1 MPRTLREQRPRGI
14 INLDT
19 APGTAIWP
27 SICGRVTDK
36 LCRSTGAL
44 GAKEL
49 GINSLNDKFKVVI
62 KDVPP
67 SVVVF
72 LIALPLSMGIA
83 RASGMPAM
91 LGLITAIV
99 GGIVGGYLG
108 GAPLVIAGPSAGLSV
123 LVLEMVEKY
132 RTDEDPFSIAS
143 IAVIV
148 LIAGSLQAVAG
159 FLKLG
164 TYFRAVSPAVI
175 RGMLAGIG
183 LIIVIKQF
191 HVMLDDDVEGSVLYN
206 LYRIP
211 AGIGKGFSTG
221 GERYHYI
228 AASIGVATLLTI
240 VVWDRFRPTRLRHLP
255 GALAGVLV
263 ASTAAAV
270 LSLPIDYVVVDASLF
285 SYITLPNAGSLTK
298 LADSDIWT
306 SGLALAFVAS
316 AETLLCATAVSRAS
330 QAESGRTDYDREL
343 AAQGIGNLICGA
355 LGSLPITG
363 VISRSSANVEAGAH
377 TKWSAILQAIWI
389 LGFVVLAPGL
399 LAFVP
404 ASALAAIL
412 IYVGLRLLQV
422 SRPREMLQYGWSVFG
437 IYLATVV
444 GIVAID
450 LLTGI
455 VVGLVLSTIR
465 LLYSLAH
472 LEIERI
478 DRDGKIELHMH
489 GAATFLALP
498 MLGAAL
504 EEVPP
509 GSELH
514 IHFDELDFIDHA
526 CLDFIAS
533 FQSKHQETGGQV
545 VMEWHSLIDRYTRG
559 GIRAAARRTSVIPP
573 TPNGVRTPHDP

>member
-1 MPRTLREQRPRGI
+1 MPP
-14 INLDT
+14 
-19 APGTAIWP
+19 A
-27 SICGRVTDK
+27 
-36 LCRSTGAL
+36 
-44 GAKEL
+44 
-49 GINSLNDKFKVVI
+49 
-62 KDVPP
+62 
-67 SVVVF
+67 VVVF

-91 LGLITAIV
+91 QGLITAVV
-99 GGIVGGYLG
+99 GGIVAGYFG

-132 RTDEDPFSIAS
+132 RTDDDPFAIRS

-148 LIAGSLQAVAG
+148 LIAGAVQASAG

-183 LIIVIKQF
+183 LIIIIKQF
-191 HVMLDDDVEGSVLYN
+191 HVMLDDDLQGSVLYN
-206 LYRIP
+206 LIQIP
-211 AGIGKGFSTG
+211 AGVGKTFSTG

-240 VVWDRFRPTRLRHLP
+240 VLWDRFRPKRLHYLP

-263 ASTAAAV
+263 ASIAAAV
-270 LSLPIDYVVVDASLF
+270 LRLPINYVVVEDSLF
-285 SYITLPNAGSLTK
+285 SSIALPNAGSLKMLLDT
-298 LADSDIWT
+298 DILV
-306 SGLALAFVAS
+306 SGLALAFIAS
-316 AETLLCATAVSRAS
+316 AETLLCATAVSRMS
-330 QAESGRTDYDREL
+330 QRGGRTDYDREL
-343 AAQGIGNLICGA
+343 AAQGVGNLICGT
-355 LGSLPITG
+355 LGSLPISG

-377 TKWSAILQAIWI
+377 TKWSAILQATWI
-389 LGFVVLAPGL
+389 LLFVVAAPGL

-404 ASALAAIL
+404 ESALAAIL

-422 SRPREMLQYGWSVFG
+422 SRPREMLEYGWSVFG
-437 IYLATVV
+437 IYAATVI

-455 VVGLVLSTIR
+455 VLGLVISTAR

-478 DRDGKIELHMH
+478 DRDGKIELHLH

-498 MLGAAL
+498 MLAGAL
-504 EEVPP
+504 EEIPK

-514 IHFDELDFIDHA
+514 MHFDELDFIDHA
-526 CLDFIAS
+526 CLDFIAG
-533 FQSKHQETGGQV
+533 FQQRHQETGGQV
-545 VMEWHSLIDRYTRG
+545 IMEWRSLIGRYTRG

-573 TPNGVRTPHDP
+573 TPNGVSTPHEPRAEGPNL

>member
-1 MPRTLREQRPRGI
+1 MTLA
-14 INLDT
+14 D
-19 APGTAIWP
+19 AAIWR
-27 SICGRVTDK
+27 SIYVRATDK
-36 LCRSTGAL
+36 LCRPTGGL
-44 GAKEL
+44 RRKGV
-49 GINSLNDKFKVVI
+49 GIASLNNKLRRVI

-99 GGIVGGYLG
+99 GGIVAGYLG

-123 LVLEMVEKY
+123 LVLEMVDKY

-148 LIAGSLQAVAG
+148 LIAGSVQATAG

-183 LIIVIKQF
+183 LIIIIRQF
-191 HVMLDDDVEGSVLYN
+191 HVMLDDDVAGGVLYN
-206 LYRIP
+206 LYQIP
-211 AGIGKGFSTG
+211 AGIGKAFSTG
-221 GERYHYI
+221 GGRYHYI

-240 VVWDRFRPTRLRHLP
+240 VLWDRFRPARLRYLP

-263 ASTAAAV
+263 ASIAAAV
-270 LSLPIDYVVVDASLF
+270 LRLPIDYVVVDESLF
-285 SYITLPNAGSLTK
+285 SYITLPHAGSVKK
-298 LADSDIWT
+298 LLDTDIWI

-316 AETLLCATAVSRAS
+316 AETLLCATAVSRMS
-330 QAESGRTDYDREL
+330 QGEGGRTDYDREL
-343 AAQGIGNLICGA
+343 AAQGIGNLICGT
-355 LGSLPITG
+355 LGTLPITG
-363 VISRSSANVEAGAH
+363 VISRSSANVEAGAQ
-377 TKWSAILQAIWI
+377 TKWSAILQASWI
-389 LGFVVLAPGL
+389 LLFVVVAPGL

-404 ASALAAIL
+404 ESALAAIL

-422 SRPREMLQYGWSVFG
+422 SSPREMLEYGWSVFG
-437 IYLATVV
+437 IYVATVV

-450 LLTGI
+450 LLAGI
-455 VVGLVLSTIR
+455 VIGLVLSTIR

-478 DRDGKIELHMH
+478 DRDGKVELHMH

-498 MLGAAL
+498 MLAAAL

-514 IHFDELDFIDHA
+514 MHFDELDFIDHA

-533 FQSKHQETGGQV
+533 FQAKHQETRGQV
-545 VMEWHSLIDRYTRG
+545 VMEWRSLIGRYTRG
-559 GIRAAARRTSVIPP
+559 GIRAAARRSSALPP
-573 TPNGVRTPHDP
+573 TPRGVRTRHDPKHRRQPDGGSSDQ